1 MVFGSDKR
9 KKSIG
14 NYNRNLYKCYVGE
27 ECFYYYIILEAL
39 KDLVFNNIKQNM
51 VLAKNNFDHYVNK
64 LTEVIGKSDSSQN
77 NDFVNEYDKYQK
89 RIKDLDKIIQKLYE
103 DRVFGVISAERF
115 KAMWQ
120 VWKKSKNSLKN
131 VVLNLTLMFRKT
143 RA

>member
-14 NYNRNLYKCYVGE
+14 NYNRNLYKSYASE
-27 ECFYYYIILEAL
+27 ECFYHYIILEAL

-77 NDFVNEYDKYQK
+77 NDFVKEYDKYQK